1 MHSLFFWTQLHFKLE
16 SCTRHFS
23 KFNSRNGHVRDFCE
37 IYTFSSNTGSI
48 QPHEFHSWR
57 FKHSSNMNISLY
69 MCDKYVWLAETMYG
83 SKRTLFLEKNL
94 SIEVVFEYSTGNPLH
109 VFSISCISGEL
120 QYFIFCVWHIGFFF
134 GRNFFFVRICPFSAT
149 FAICPLLF
157 LYEILL
163 FFIHLFQ
170 LFCFISLIRFAMY
183 ILTMCECL
191 VSILRVFRDLQL
203 PENRRPWLL

>member
-1 MHSLFFWTQLHFKLE
+1 MLTVSHMSFMNLVSSSDALFIFFFFLTQLHFKLE
-16 SCTRHFS
+16 SCTGHFS

-120 QYFIFCVWHIGFFF
+120 QYFIFCVWHIGFFLAATF
-134 GRNFFFVRICPFSAT
+134 SLSEFVLFPQLLLFVRCFFYTKFYSFLSIFSNY
-149 FAICPLLF
+149 FA
-157 LYEILL
+157 LYPG
-163 FFIHLFQ
+163 FD
-170 LFCFISLIRFAMY
+170 
-183 ILTMCECL
+183 
-191 VSILRVFRDLQL
+191 LRCIF
-203 PENRRPWLL
+203 